1 MTSVF
6 YASVLLFI
14 INFVIRLSKYL
25 WIHEAITNTSANE
38 TIFISPWK
46 RHRENG
52 LDAGISTSTRI
63 KNFPFSCACAHAYAL
78 LQRVKAKYR
87 SGITQAQGSLQ
98 HVVMFVQWKHWIQIT
113 SRLNSFIK
121 HKCSDGLILVLCRIS
136 FSLGSSLLLVYLP
149 ALVLAWP
156 VKKKHALVF
165 IELRLYCTR
174 LQSIRYLIMSR
185 GPTRDRNRHLESTL
199 PLKEKLILTTNKI
212 WTNLCCG

>member
-1 MTSVF
+1 MKTSATPTRKLRKWRQFF

-78 LQRVKAKYR
+78 LQRVKVKYR

-136 FSLGSSLLLVYLP
+136 FSLGSSLLLVFLP
-149 ALVLAWP
+149 ALVLAWL
-156 VKKKHALVF
+156 VKKTCFSFHHASTA
-165 IELRLYCTR
+165 LYT
-174 LQSIRYLIMSR
+174 STKY
-185 GPTRDRNRHLESTL
+185 TL
-199 PLKEKLILTTNKI
+199 PDNV
-212 WTNLCCG
+212 